1 MTEALPIRRRAL
13 KIGTIL
19 FAAVLALLV
28 LAPAGRAQVLAPT
41 LVLGPIT
48 VGPDGLVTV
57 TGNVGGASLADA
69 TVSVNGQSFPVID
82 GQFVAQVR
90 VLTDQNLLEIRLGN
104 DVIRI
109 PLNLDLPALSDPL
122 QVLRDAGLTLLI
134 PPGGLQIVDG
144 LPLVIQGTLLDREK
158 IAEFKIAGIDVLSLL
173 NPDGSFSVPVPG
185 TTETVDVSITDTRGV
200 SQTSSFA
207 VAHFAQTEFGRVRC
221 TIVGTAGNDVLSG
234 TPRRDVICG
243 LGGNDRI
250 NGRGGN
256 DDIIGAGG
264 RDSMAG
270 SLGRDRISGR
280 GGNDRA
286 AGGPGADRLWG
297 GPGSD
302 RLAGGAALDRIDG
315 GRGNDRLLGGAG
327 NDRLMGGLGRDR
339 FAGGA
344 GRDFMAARDGR
355 RDIVAGGPGRDAG
368 RFDRFDRELA
378 VERRV

>member
-1 MTEALPIRRRAL
+1 MTEALPIRGRAL

-19 FAAVLALLV
+19 CAAVLALLV

-109 PLNLDLPALSDPL
+109 PLNLDLLGLSDPL
-122 QVLRDAGLTLLI
+122 QLLRDAGLSLLI

-144 LPLVIQGTLLDREK
+144 LPLVIQGTLLDRSK
-158 IAEFKIAGIDVLSLL
+158 IVEFKIAGIDVLSLL

-185 TTETVDVSITDTRGV
+185 STETVDVSVTDTRGV

-207 VAHFAQTEFGRVRC
+207 VAHFAQTPFGRVRC

-234 TPRRDVICG
+234 TSGRDVICG
-243 LGGNDRI
+243 LGGNDRM

-256 DDIIGAGG
+256 DDLVGAGG
-264 RDSMAG
+264 RDTMAG
-270 SLGRDRISGR
+270 SLGRDRIA
-280 GGNDRA
+280 GGAANDRA
-286 AGGPGADRLWG
+286 GGGRGADRMWG
-297 GPGSD
+297 GVGGD
-302 RLAGGAALDRIDG
+302 RLAGGAALDRMDG
-315 GRGNDRLLGGAG
+315 GRGNDRLFGNAG
-327 NDRLMGGLGRDR
+327 NDRMKGGAGADR
-339 FAGGA
+339 MSGGA
-344 GRDFMAARDGR
+344 GRDFTAARDGR
-355 RDIVAGGPGRDAG
+355 RDVVFGGPGRDAG
-368 RFDRFDRELA
+368 RFDRFDRNLA